1 MSDEELL
8 NMTIEANSPRDT
20 DPTFSQFL
28 RELQEDSNEHRQT
41 KSNSP
46 RTRGERQA
54 DEARRRLS

>member
-8 NMTIEANSPRDT
+8 DMTIEANLPRET

-41 KSNSP
+41 KGNSA
-46 RTRGERQA
+46 RRRGERQA
-54 DEARRRLS
+54 NEARRRLS